1 MSFAD
6 MAVIGYASRIESEE
20 LSGQSKRKAP
30 PFWGFKNFQKNLL
43 NPLYKSGLKWY
54 SMDSQENSNNS
65 YYRIHNKM
73 K

>member
-30 PFWGFKNFQKNLL
+30 PFWG
-43 NPLYKSGLKWY
+43 LKI
-54 SMDSQENSNNS
+54 SKK
-65 YYRIHNKM
+65 IC
-73 K
+73 